1 MTAAS
6 PFEWLCDEL
15 EARTSLKRIEARGTV
30 RLTLKEAGFSP
41 KGISAPELKV
51 VVRKLLVRELEARRV
66 EGAEEVCISLAAEMP
81 MSVAVESTKKQAE
94 TAMSIFGR
102 LGRMRGN

>member
-1 MTAAS
+1 MTEAS
-6 PFEWLCDEL
+6 PFEWLCGEL

-41 KGISAPELKV
+41 TGISAPELRV
-51 VVRKLLVRELEARRV
+51 VVRKLLVGQLRARRI
-66 EGAEEVCISLAAEMP
+66 ENADSVCEDLARDMP
-81 MSVAVESTKKQAE
+81 MSVASEAHEQAE

-102 LGRMRGN
+102 LGRMRRN